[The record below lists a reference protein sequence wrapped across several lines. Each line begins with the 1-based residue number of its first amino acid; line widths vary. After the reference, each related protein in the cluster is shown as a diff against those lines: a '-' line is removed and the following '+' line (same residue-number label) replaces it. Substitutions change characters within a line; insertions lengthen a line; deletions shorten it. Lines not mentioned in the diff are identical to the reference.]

1 MTKSSLDNL
10 QQKLGYEFKSIKKL
24 ETALTHSS
32 VGKSRNY
39 ERLEFLGDRVLGL
52 VIADILYDT
61 FPGENEGDL
70 AKRHAALVQGRT
82 VAQVA
87 QQIDLG
93 KFMILSDAE
102 RAAGGA
108 ENENILADGLEGVLG
123 ALYRDGGLEVCHKAI
138 KELWG
143 KRIHTVRNPP
153 QDPKTALQEWAQA
166 RSLPLPIYA
175 LISRDGPDH
184 APTFEIEVSVE
195 GFPPWRASGTSRRK
209 AEKLAAG
216 MLLAHLEEMST

>member
-10 QQKLGYEFKSIKKL
+10 QQRLGYEFKSIKKL

-61 FPGENEGDL
+61 FPEENEGDL

-87 QQIDLG
+87 IQIDLG

-102 RAAGGA
+102 RAAGFH
-108 ENENILADGLEGVLG
+108 IEG
-123 ALYRDGGLEVCHKAI
+123 
-138 KELWG
+138 EL
-143 KRIHTVRNPP
+143 
-153 QDPKTALQEWAQA
+153 
-166 RSLPLPIYA
+166 
-175 LISRDGPDH
+175 
-184 APTFEIEVSVE
+184 
-195 GFPPWRASGTSRRK
+195 
-209 AEKLAAG
+209 
-216 MLLAHLEEMST
+216 